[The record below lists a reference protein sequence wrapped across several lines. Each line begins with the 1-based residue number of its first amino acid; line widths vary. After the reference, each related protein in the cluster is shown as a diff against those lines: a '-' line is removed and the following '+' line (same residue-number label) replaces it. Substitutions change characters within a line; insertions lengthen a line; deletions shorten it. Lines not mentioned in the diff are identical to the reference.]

1 VNDRE
6 VMGEQVNSRRMNV
19 ITWITVGIL
28 ILLTAMLLVSS
39 FLMRKG

>member
-1 VNDRE
+1 
-6 VMGEQVNSRRMNV
+6 MNV